1 MATVAEWQARR
12 RAGFLR
18 LYAQGLLTANE
29 LFPGLLDAFSEGGIG
44 EELEAAS
51 AEVRGL
57 VREFLVG
64 HRPVTFAP
72 FVIGQPPTAEEA
84 ARWEQER
91 RRKYAALLVVLG
103 IDGLQDR

>member
-18 LYAQGLLTANE
+18 LYAQRLLTANE
-29 LFPGLLDAFSEGGIG
+29 LFPGLLDTFSEGTIG
-44 EELEAAS
+44 EELEAAG

-57 VREFLVG
+57 VRDFLAG

-72 FVIGQPPTAEEA
+72 FVIGQLPSAEEA

-91 RRKYAALLVVLG
+91 RRKYAALLVALG
-103 IDGLQDR
+103 IDRLQDK